1 MLPAAL
7 QLEWQQLG
15 SALANSKKVGKQ
27 IQAAVAVY
35 GDNPGALRHLTRQ
48 LRHRDTLQACRKS
61 AQQLLLLDNNS
72 REALASMIFCAAAT
86 QKIKTIQ
93 TALERTQHATQADD
107 AAFTKI
113 LKSARKNL
121 KKSDR
126 VLLKQQL
133 NIHRQGD
140 ELKHLFQQIE
150 SAYKRHAVDPEPL
163 RQLTR
168 KLRHHDTV
176 KACRR
181 SAKRLLQC
189 ERKSADAVASL
200 LFCYGRGGKS
210 SPNLRNIFDL
220 AHQNVEKK
228 PGRTDRILNEVRASL
243 TDVETTRFE

>member
-15 SALANSKKVGKQ
+15 GALANSKKVGKQ

-35 GDNPGALRHLTRQ
+35 GDKPGALRRLTRQ
-48 LRHRDTLQACRKS
+48 LRHRDTLQACRQC
-61 AQQLLLLDNNS
+61 AEQLLLLDDNS
-72 REALASMIFCAAAT
+72 REALASMIFCAVAA
-86 QKIKTIQ
+86 QKIKSIKTS
-93 TALERTQHATQADD
+93 LERTQQATQTD
-107 AAFTKI
+107 AEAFPGI
-113 LKSARKNL
+113 LKKARKNL
-121 KKSDR
+121 TKSER
-126 VLLKQQL
+126 ILLKQQL

-150 SAYKRHAVDPEPL
+150 SAYKRHTDDPEPL
-163 RQLTR
+163 RKLTR

-200 LFCYGRGGKS
+200 LFCYGRGAKA

-228 PGRTDRILNEVRASL
+228 PGRTDRILNEVREKEEKS
-243 TDVETTRFE
+243 